1 MTTQEVQEIASHPIS
16 WSRLKHYGK
25 SPAHFL
31 EAWRNP
37 PEQTPAMLLGSAL
50 HCLALEPD
58 RFWDRYAVAPD
69 CDKRTKAGRETLAAF
84 AATNA
89 GKDILSAEQY
99 EQALG
104 MSAALRKD
112 GSTADK
118 VLALCEHREDT
129 IHWTDPLTDLPC
141 KGVIDAW
148 GNGFALDIK
157 TTDDASG
164 KGFSRTAANYQYHG
178 QAAFYMDG
186 LAANGRAVKGFLF
199 LVVEKTPPF
208 GVQTF
213 MCSSDMLIS
222 GRLLYQ
228 RLLEKHA
235 ECCAAGEW
243 PGYPDEV
250 VSLDL
255 PGWAAA

>member
-1 MTTQEVQEIASHPIS
+1 MEPQDLINHPIS
-16 WSRLKHYGK
+16 WSKLKHYGK

-31 EAWRNP
+31 EAWMNP

-50 HCLALEPD
+50 HCLALEPEKFEARYVTAPVCD
-58 RFWDRYAVAPD
+58 R
-69 CDKRTKAGRETLAAF
+69 RTKAGRELWEEFEAQ
-84 AATNA
+84 A
-89 GKDILSAEQY
+89 GGRAVLTAEQFATANAMAG
-99 EQALG
+99 ALLD
-104 MSAALRKD
+104 S
-112 GSTADK
+112 STAAK
-118 VLALCEHREDT
+118 VLSLCQHREHT

-148 GNGFALDIK
+148 GDNGFILDIK
-157 TTDDASG
+157 TTDDAG
-164 KGFSRTAANYQYHG
+164 AKGFARTVANYQYHG

-186 LAANGRAVKGFLF
+186 LASNGREVKGFF
-199 LVVEKTPPF
+199 FVVVEKTPPF

-213 MCSSDMLIS
+213 MCSTDMLMS

-228 RLLEKHA
+228 RLLERHA
-235 ECCAAGEW
+235 ECCSNGEW

-255 PGWAAA
+255 PGWAA